1 VTEHAVTRPSVQGHH
16 VNPWLVLVLV
26 CMAQFMVILD
36 ATIVNVA
43 LPSIQAD
50 LDMSDADLQWIVNA
64 YTLVFG
70 GFLLLGGRAGDL
82 VGRKRIFLIGV
93 VVFTVASL
101 LNGLAPSSEVLII
114 CRGLQ
119 GLGAALIAP
128 AALSIIT
135 TTFSEGAER
144 AKAMSVWAAIAVGGG
159 AVGLVLGGFLV
170 EALSWPWIF
179 FVNIPVGIAV
189 FVAAL
194 RFVPESKDERAHKAF
209 DLAGAVT
216 VTAGLLILVY
226 AIVKAQE
233 KGWGSLH
240 TLGVGGIALAL
251 LAAFV
256 LIERRSVEPLV
267 RLSIFR
273 VRTVRAAN
281 VAMFFVAAGLFA
293 MFFFNTLYLQRV
305 LGYSPLQAGLAFLP
319 FTAGI
324 IIGAGLS
331 QGLVAKVGARELP
344 LVGMTMAIAGMLLFI
359 RLQPGGEYAT
369 DFLPGVMLAS
379 IGMGLTFVPITLIA
393 TSGIPDS
400 DAGLASGLFNT
411 SQQIGG
417 ALGLAILS
425 TFAVSA
431 TDDTLASVGGQPTPD
446 DQAQALVDGFHVAYL
461 GSAVLIAVAAAFL
474 FLLLRREDVVAVGAG
489 QPALAQACATG
500 RPSESSHS
508 PSPRLRRM
516 YPAAPRIASEGS
528 SSPGWPASVT
538 AEASR
543 FASTG
548 MRSS

>member
-1 VTEHAVTRPSVQGHH
+1 MSPAAPRSGH

-50 LDMSDADLQWIVNA
+50 LEMSDADLQWIVNA

-82 VGRKRIFLIGV
+82 VGRKRIFLVGV

-101 LNGLAPSSEVLII
+101 LNGLAPTSEVLIF

-135 TTFSEGAER
+135 TTFAEGAER

-170 EALSWPWIF
+170 DAFSWPWIF

-189 FVAAL
+189 FVASL
-194 RFVPESKDERAHKAF
+194 KLVPESKDERAHKSF
-209 DLAGAVT
+209 DLAGAIT

-240 TLGVGGIALAL
+240 TLVVGGIAVAL

-256 LIERRSVEPLV
+256 FIERRSIEPLV

-281 VAMFFVAAGLFA
+281 VAMLFVAAGLFA

-305 LGYSPLQAGLAFLP
+305 LGYTPLEAGLAFLP

-331 QGLVAKVGARELP
+331 QALVAKVGARELP
-344 LVGMTMAIAGMLLFI
+344 LIGMAMAIVGMLLFM
-359 RLQPGGEYAT
+359 RLQPDSEYVT

-379 IGMGLTFVPITLIA
+379 IGMGLTFVPVTLIA
-393 TSGIPDS
+393 TSGVPDS
-400 DAGLASGLFNT
+400 DAGLASGLYNT

-425 TFAVSA
+425 TFAVDA
-431 TDDTLASVGGQPTPD
+431 TDDTLASVGGEPTQE

-461 GSAVLIAVAAAFL
+461 GSALLIAVAAVFL
-474 FLLLRREDVVAVGAG
+474 FLLLRREDVVAVGEGEA
-489 QPALAQACATG
+489 ALAQA
-500 RPSESSHS
+500 
-508 PSPRLRRM
+508 
-516 YPAAPRIASEGS
+516 
-528 SSPGWPASVT
+528 
-538 AEASR
+538 
-543 FASTG
+543 
-548 MRSS
+548 

>member
-1 VTEHAVTRPSVQGHH
+1 MSDVAVNRSPAQGH

-82 VGRKRIFLIGV
+82 VGRKRIFLVGV
-93 VVFTVASL
+93 VIFTVASL

-119 GLGAALIAP
+119 GLGAALVAP

-135 TTFSEGAER
+135 TTFAEGPER

-159 AVGLVLGGFLV
+159 AVGLLLGGILV
-170 EALSWPWIF
+170 ESLSWPWIF

-216 VTAGLLILVY
+216 VTAGLIILVY
-226 AIVKAQE
+226 AIVEAQE
-233 KGWGSLH
+233 KGWSSAQ
-240 TLGVGGIALAL
+240 TLIVGGIAVAL
-251 LAAFV
+251 LCAFM
-256 LIERRSVEPLV
+256 LIERRSIEPLV

-305 LGYSPLQAGLAFLP
+305 LGYSALEAGLAFLP
-319 FTAGI
+319 FTVGI

-344 LVGMTMAIAGMLLFI
+344 LIGMTLAIVGMLLFL
-359 RLQPGGEYAT
+359 RLQPDGSYVS
-369 DFLPGVMLAS
+369 DLLPGIMLAS
-379 IGMGLTFVPITLIA
+379 IGMGLTFVPITLVA

-417 ALGLAILS
+417 AVGLAVLS
-425 TFAVSA
+425 TLAVSA
-431 TDDTLASVGGQPTPD
+431 TDDTLAGASGQPSESE
-446 DQAQALVDGFHVAYL
+446 QAQALVDGFHVAYL
-461 GSAVLIAVAAAFL
+461 GSAVLIAAAAVLL
-474 FLLLRREDVVAVGAG
+474 FLLLSREDVVAVGEGATVG
-489 QPALAQACATG
+489 ATG
-500 RPSESSHS
+500 D
-508 PSPRLRRM
+508 
-516 YPAAPRIASEGS
+516 
-528 SSPGWPASVT
+528 
-538 AEASR
+538 
-543 FASTG
+543 
-548 MRSS
+548 